1 MKRAIA
7 LFAATPLLVITIFS
21 GILPAQ
27 NDHTSASK
35 TDTRPVIYVMPNAFA
50 TPGSADTVQGVADSG
65 RDGREPQVAKTYH
78 ELQTRKECQ
87 GFVENM
93 NKDKADYF
101 LLLPHGGGKTAGRFL
116 ISKATCWP
124 RGSRCAWKVRLNT
137 RAWQLRRIARPT
149 RPHNRHKWQ
158 LSAALDR
165 CASI

>member
-1 MKRAIA
+1 MPLRCSPPPHSLSSLSFLEFFLLKTITRRRARP
-7 LFAATPLLVITIFS
+7 TRDRSSMSCQTHSPHR
-21 GILPAQ
+21 GRPILYRELPTQAVPAE
-27 NDHTSASK
+27 S
-35 TDTRPVIYVMPNAFA
+35 
-50 TPGSADTVQGVADSG
+50 
-65 RDGREPQVAKTYH
+65 PQVAKTYH